1 MRHHFTLLIPASL
14 IGVVEA
20 SDGSSALYMFL
31 LAFGFVVLAGLGWC
45 CLNFCTCCGD
55 DEQPRF
61 RTQPTMEEVENR
73 IRELEAN
80 TSDDR
85 VEPTAP
91 VDPSDKP
98 GIVLPQQ
105 PGDVVSYLG
114 DEGEP
119 PPPSYADVMVDH
131 APSDDGIDC
140 KIGFNL
146 PKHLR
151 KTM

>member
-61 RTQPTMEEVENR
+61 RTQPTMEEIENR
-73 IRELEAN
+73 LQELQGN
-80 TSDDR
+80 TSDDG

-91 VDPSDKP
+91 IEPSGKP
-98 GIVLPQQ
+98 HNVLPQQ
-105 PGDVVSYLG
+105 RLSQQPGEVVLG

-119 PPPSYADVMVDH
+119 PPPSYADVMVD
-131 APSDDGIDC
+131 APSDDDIECPPKFGF
-140 KIGFNL
+140 KI
-146 PKHLR
+146 
-151 KTM
+151 